1 MYITVKKAA
10 LFLGVSTR
18 RVRALLAQGRI
29 KGFKDTPFVF
39 TPESSRVAR
48 WLVDWPLDVRP
59 GKRGPDLQKFPIRD
73 VLWSPKPMKEVRK
86 GAVPPSPKK
95 IAFRRRENGSA

>member
-10 LFLGVSTR
+10 LFLGVSPR

-29 KGFKDTPFVF
+29 KGVKNKPFVC
-39 TPESSRVAR
+39 TPDSSRVAR

-73 VLWSPKPMKEVRK
+73 VLWSPKPLKVVRK
-86 GAVPPSPKK
+86 GVVAALP
-95 IAFRRRENGSA
+95 